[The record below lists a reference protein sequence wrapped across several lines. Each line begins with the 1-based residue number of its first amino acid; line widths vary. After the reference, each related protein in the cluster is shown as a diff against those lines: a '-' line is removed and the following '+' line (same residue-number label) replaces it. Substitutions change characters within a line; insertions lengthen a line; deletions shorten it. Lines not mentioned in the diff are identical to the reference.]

1 MSSFALW
8 SDKLNALLA
17 EAEHAAQSDDLST
30 RLAVTRK
37 LTDFI
42 IASSP
47 NTPDILAL
55 DEIAQATRR
64 DLTNATIELRI
75 SGITARTGEF
85 IKLRKMF
92 AGLAGDARVST
103 DAVSLARAQKVV
115 SDLTSSVL
123 SLKALQVSLSSAQ
136 HQQLTQKISDVLTQ
150 LQQLRS
156 DVEQL
161 A

>member
-17 EAEHAAQSDDLST
+17 EAEQAAQSDSLAT
-30 RLAVTRK
+30 RLTVTRK

-42 IASSP
+42 VASSP

-64 DLTNATIELRI
+64 DLTNATLEQRI

-92 AGLAGDARVST
+92 AGLAGDARVSA
-103 DAVSLARAQKVV
+103 DPVNLERAQKVV
-115 SDLTSSVL
+115 SDLTNSVL

-136 HQQLTQKISDVLTQ
+136 HEQLTQRISDVLAQ
-150 LQQLRS
+150 LQQLRA

>member
-17 EAEHAAQSDDLST
+17 EAEQAAQSDDLGT
-30 RLAVTRK
+30 RLSLTRK

-64 DLTNATIELRI
+64 DLTNATLEQRV

-85 IKLRKMF
+85 IKLRKAF
-92 AGLAGDARVST
+92 AGLAGDARASA
-103 DAVSLARAQKVV
+103 DALN
-115 SDLTSSVL
+115 L
-123 SLKALQVSLSSAQ
+123 
-136 HQQLTQKISDVLTQ
+136 
-150 LQQLRS
+150 
-156 DVEQL
+156 
-161 A
+161 